1 MSTTLARLSA
11 WYLAQCDGD
20 WEHGEGLTIET
31 LDNPGWRLQINLV
44 GTSLEALA
52 FEVYEHSY
60 EDERHWLRCWRDAT
74 QFHAA
79 CGPTR
84 LEDAL
89 LVFLSWAKA

>member
-1 MSTTLARLSA
+1 MTTTLARLSA
-11 WYLAQCDGD
+11 WYLAHCDGD

-31 LDNPGWRLQINLV
+31 LDNPGWSVQINLA

-52 FEVYEHSY
+52 FETYEDRY
-60 EDERHWLRCWRDAT
+60 EDERYWLRCWREGT

-89 LVFLSWAKA
+89 LAFLSWAKA